1 MTVALDERGALDVI
15 AIRALET
22 TDGQRTLWTDADR
35 AWASR
40 AAAEVVG
47 EGGTPEAFLAQRARL
62 ALGRA
67 GERFKAL
74 PRAVRSLRWRPWVG
88 TVVVAA
94 AFVAGVTIDRIGDA
108 QRINVLAPPVLAVL
122 AWNLAVYALLAV
134 GFVVHYGDAVAAGP
148 LRRAVAAFAGGLL
161 KPRGQRDG
169 ELGAAVAQVAGDWA
183 RVSGP
188 LHGARAT
195 RVLHL
200 AAAALAAGL
209 LAGLYLRGLAFEY
222 RASWESTF
230 LDAGSVRRL
239 LAIAF
244 APGAALT
251 GMPVPSVADVEAI
264 RAPAGENAARWLHL
278 MAATVVVV
286 VIVPRLLL
294 ALYAWLVER
303 YRSTHLAL
311 ALALDEPYFQRLL
324 RGFSG
329 GPARVR
335 IVPYSYALP
344 PAATAA
350 IERLVARA
358 FGGGAAITIA
368 APVRYG
374 DESESPPAAAAR
386 PDTAGTVIALF
397 NATAT
402 PERET
407 HGAFV
412 GTLAAQAGPAGTLVA
427 LIDEGPF
434 RAHWQNEPERLEA
447 RRASWR
453 ALCSDRR
460 VPCAFADLL
469 APDVADAAA
478 ALERALEEAAR

>member
-1 MTVALDERGALDVI
+1 MALGESDVLDVV
-15 AIRALET
+15 AVRALET
-22 TDGQRTLWTDADR
+22 TEGTRALWTDADR
-35 AWASR
+35 TWASR

-47 EGGTPEAFLAQRARL
+47 EGGTPQAFLAQRARL

-88 TVVVAA
+88 TAIVVAA
-94 AFVAGVTIDRIGDA
+94 FIAGVAIDRIGDA
-108 QRINVLAPPVLAVL
+108 QRINVLAPPVLALL
-122 AWNLAVYALLAV
+122 AWNLTVYGLLAV

-148 LRRAVAAFAGGLL
+148 LRRAVAGFAGGLL
-161 KPRGQRDG
+161 KPRGGG
-169 ELGAAVAQVAGDWA
+169 ELGAAMAQFAGDWA
-183 RVSGP
+183 RISAP
-188 LHGARAT
+188 LYGARAT

-209 LAGLYLRGLAFEY
+209 LAGLYLRGIALEY

-251 GMPVPSVADVEAI
+251 GIPVPPVADVEAI

-303 YRSTHLAL
+303 YRSVHL

-335 IVPYSYALP
+335 IVSYSYAVP
-344 PAATAA
+344 PTATAG

-358 FGGGAAITIA
+358 FGGGAAVTFA
-368 APVRYG
+368 APVSYG
-374 DESESPPAAAAR
+374 DDVESAAAAR
-386 PDTAGTVIALF
+386 PEAAGTVIALF
-397 NATAT
+397 NASAT
-402 PERET
+402 PERAA
-407 HGAFV
+407 HGAFL
-412 GTLAAQAGPAGTLVA
+412 GTLAANLGPGGTLVA
-427 LIDEGPF
+427 LVDEGPF
-434 RAHWQNEPERLEA
+434 RAYWENESARIEN

-453 ALCSDRR
+453 AVCSDRR
-460 VPCAFADLL
+460 VPCAFADLQ
-469 APDVADAAA
+469 APDVAAAAA
-478 ALERALEEAAR
+478 ALECALEETAR